1 MSYAFPALKAKN
13 PVPKVG
19 ANFNGGRIPS
29 MYSIDDT
36 AALCDCIMLNSMYD
50 IFLVDNI
57 LGHRR
62 GNTTVTPQRPQHR
75 GSRLCTDRLVHS
87 WCQPSVSLVSI
98 TLGPGHPAR
107 FVDRGGESPV
117 QARRILA

>member
-1 MSYAFPALKAKN
+1 MSSAFPALRAKN

-19 ANFNGGRIPS
+19 ANFNGGRIAS

-62 GNTTVTPQRPQHR
+62 GSTTVIPQRPQHR
-75 GSRLCTDRLVHS
+75 VTFVHR
-87 WCQPSVSLVSI
+87 QVGTFLVS
-98 TLGPGHPAR
+98 A
-107 FVDRGGESPV
+107 
-117 QARRILA
+117 